1 MDRCVIGFCHCS
13 FALTLDDMRCDSSVR
28 TMSST
33 AKHFTQSDDPLMH
46 DDSDEEE
53 FIYPGEPLHVDEAPN
68 DTTEEVQEPQHE
80 GPDADLEGEPHEEE
94 FVYPGASPAE
104 STPETTPPQLK
115 EEPLLE
121 LGPEP
126 GPSTLPTP
134 PVSQPMPIQEQVTPP
149 KAQPSPAQLEA
160 LHSAAAS
167 GDLRALQTRFKEIR
181 KAGDFEPFA
190 LANDASPRTGLTALH
205 AASSRGH
212 LRIVKWRTWSP
223 GHLFTYD

>member
-1 MDRCVIGFCHCS
+1 MDRCVIDFCRCS
-13 FALTLDDMRCDSSVR
+13 FELTLDDMRCDSSVR
-28 TMSST
+28 SISST

-46 DDSDEEE
+46 DESDEEE
-53 FIYPGEPLHVDEAPN
+53 FIYPGEPPYVNEAPN
-68 DTTEEVQEPQHE
+68 DTTEEVQEPQHL
-80 GPDADLEGEPHEEE
+80 GPDADPGGEPHEEE

-115 EEPLLE
+115 EGPLLE

-134 PVSQPMPIQEQVTPP
+134 PVSQSTPIREQVTPP

-223 GHLFTYD
+223 GQLFTYD